1 MFRFAGFSL
10 LLPLCSLY
18 GIAQTPS
25 VSYNEQTKVFRI
37 DAADVTYAF
46 GVNETGE
53 VQALYWGAR
62 LAGSDAV
69 PAAKSTPP
77 WSGQDTSVNI
87 TPQEFTGWGGGLVL
101 EPGVKITFPDGNR
114 DLVLHYVSH
123 KIDGPILTVTLKDI
137 SRDVFVEL
145 RYEVDGASGIIARSA
160 EILNKTKDPLMIEQ
174 AAAATWNLPRGTD
187 YSLDY
192 LTGRWSSE
200 GGLHHEKLTPAARV
214 LESRRGSSSAQTYP
228 WFAVER
234 GDSEDQNSGNVWF
247 GALGWSGSWRIT
259 VEQDVDQQV
268 RVTGGFNPFDF
279 GYRLAPGE
287 TLKTPIFYGGY
298 SHEGVG
304 GASRLLHHYEVTK
317 ILPEKPNPRPRP
329 VIYDSWEATE
339 FAVDVAGQSALAEKA
354 AAVGI
359 ERFAMDD
366 GWFGARNDD
375 HAGLG
380 DWTVNPKKFPNGLKP
395 LIDKVHSLGMDFGI
409 WVEPEMVNPNSD
421 LYRAHPDWVLNFTGR
436 PQSEGRN
443 QLVLNL
449 ARQDVRDYVFGF
461 LDKLLNENDIAFFK
475 WDYNRV
481 WSEPGWPAVSPEEQK
496 QVYVKYIQNLY
507 SILAELRA
515 KHPKLEIEDCSSG
528 GGRVDLGILRY
539 TDQVW
544 PSDNSD
550 SFDRLTIQDGFT
562 YAYTPGVMMALV
574 PDSPTWRNHR
584 TLSMQYRMLSAM
596 QGSLGL
602 GGNLNKWSDD
612 EMATVKTL
620 IAEYKLVRE
629 TIQHG
634 NLYRLVS
641 PRNGSEQS
649 VTESVA
655 LDGHEAVVFT
665 FLHSSGL
672 GYPYPRVFLKGLEAT
687 AQYRLT
693 PISGNAAKDTP
704 ETASGAYWMSH
715 GFDPDLL
722 GDFQAAAF
730 KLERQ

>member
-1 MFRFAGFSL
+1 MFL
-10 LLPLCSLY
+10 
-18 GIAQTPS
+18 
-25 VSYNEQTKVFRI
+25 
-37 DAADVTYAF
+37 
-46 GVNETGE
+46 
-53 VQALYWGAR
+53 GA
-62 LAGSDAV
+62 
-69 PAAKSTPP
+69 
-77 WSGQDTSVNI
+77 
-87 TPQEFTGWGGGLVL
+87 
-101 EPGVKITFPDGNR
+101 
-114 DLVLHYVSH
+114 
-123 KIDGPILTVTLKDI
+123 
-137 SRDVFVEL
+137 
-145 RYEVDGASGIIARSA
+145 
-160 EILNKTKDPLMIEQ
+160 
-174 AAAATWNLPRGTD
+174 
-187 YSLDY
+187 
-192 LTGRWSSE
+192 
-200 GGLHHEKLTPAARV
+200 
-214 LESRRGSSSAQTYP
+214 
-228 WFAVER
+228 
-234 GDSEDQNSGNVWF
+234 
-247 GALGWSGSWRIT
+247 
-259 VEQDVDQQV
+259 
-268 RVTGGFNPFDF
+268 
-279 GYRLAPGE
+279 
-287 TLKTPIFYGGY
+287 
-298 SHEGVG
+298 
-304 GASRLLHHYEVTK
+304 
-317 ILPEKPNPRPRP
+317 
-329 VIYDSWEATE
+329 
-339 FAVDVAGQSALAEKA
+339 
-354 AAVGI
+354 
-359 ERFAMDD
+359 
-366 GWFGARNDD
+366 
-375 HAGLG
+375 
-380 DWTVNPKKFPNGLKP
+380 
-395 LIDKVHSLGMDFGI
+395 
-409 WVEPEMVNPNSD
+409 
-421 LYRAHPDWVLNFTGR
+421 
-436 PQSEGRN
+436 
-443 QLVLNL
+443 
-449 ARQDVRDYVFGF
+449 

-481 WSEPGWPAVSPEEQK
+481 WSEPGWPAVSPDEQK

-602 GGNLNKWSDD
+602 GGNLNKWSDE

-687 AQYRLT
+687 AQYRMT
-693 PISGNAAKDTP
+693 PISGKATKDTP